1 VSREKDASTA
11 CVAALLL
18 VLLVFVL
25 VIVTLQRHVQ
35 RPARGDHAS
44 ARSCAPRPPI
54 RLVLS
59 RSRDV
64 LR

>member
-1 VSREKDASTA
+1 MSREDASTA

-35 RPARGDHAS
+35 RPARGDYAS
-44 ARSCAPRPPI
+44 AR
-54 RLVLS
+54 LVRR